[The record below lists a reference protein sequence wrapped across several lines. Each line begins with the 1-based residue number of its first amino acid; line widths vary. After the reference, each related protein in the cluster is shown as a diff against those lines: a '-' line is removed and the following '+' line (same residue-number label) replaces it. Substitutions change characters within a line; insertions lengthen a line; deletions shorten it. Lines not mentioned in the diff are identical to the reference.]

1 MLTASDIMTTDVI
14 TVTPETPIAE
24 IAKLLYTRRISG
36 VPVVEPDGRI
46 IGIVSE
52 GDLMSHAQAVGEQ
65 RRSWWLSVFSEQSMM
80 ARDYVKTHGR
90 VARDV
95 MTSDVVTIAPET
107 SVPEIAR
114 TLEQHRIKRVPVVRD
129 GKLVGII
136 TRGNLMQALAV
147 ADTSRAASLDDRTI
161 RERLLAELDAQPWT
175 NMLVK
180 NIVVQDGIVHLWGVV
195 DTEDERRALR
205 VAAENVEGVRGVE
218 DHLVSN
224 TVIRSPV

>member
-14 TVTPETPIAE
+14 TVAPETPIIE

-95 MTSDVVTIAPET
+95 MTSDVVAIAPET

-129 GKLVGII
+129 GKLVGIV

>member
-14 TVTPETPIAE
+14 TVAPETPVTE

-52 GDLMSHAQAVGEQ
+52 GDLMSHVQAIGEQ
-65 RRSWWLSVFSEQSMM
+65 RRSWWLSAFSEQSML

-90 VARDV
+90 VAQDV
-95 MTSDVVTIAPET
+95 MTSDVVTIAPEA
-107 SVPEIAR
+107 SIAEIAR

-129 GKLVGII
+129 GKLVGIV
-136 TRGNLMQALAV
+136 TRGNLMQALAI
-147 ADTSRAASLDDRTI
+147 ADTGRAANVDDRTI
-161 RERLLAELDAQPWT
+161 REQLMAELNAQPWT
-175 NMLVK
+175 NMLAK
-180 NIVVQDGIVHLWGVV
+180 NIVVQDGVVHLWGVV
-195 DTEDERRALR
+195 ETEDERRALC
-205 VAAENVEGVRGVE
+205 VAAENIPGVRGVE

-224 TVIRSPV
+224 TVIKSPV